1 MEENSVEP
9 ILLNKIKK
17 GLLYY
22 KYRILPWL
30 TEAKRTLR
38 KGNRTLSLFG
48 CLKRE
53 VEKLRG
59 LITKTATETRRVI
72 LKD

>member
-22 KYRILPWL
+22 KSRILPWL

-59 LITKTATETRRVI
+59 LITRTATETRRVI
-72 LKD
+72 LKE